1 MNPLPG
7 PWTAEEDRVVI
18 IAERSASE
26 LACQL
31 GRTVQAV
38 YKRRY
43 RLRLRRTGIG
53 ESPRAARTPARIK
66 KEARY
71 REQGRSNLARHR
83 TPWAEWEHDLILAAN
98 RPTDLELSRVLGR
111 TLQAIQNKRHRL
123 LQGSKRPL
131 RR

>member
-1 MNPLPG
+1 MNSLPA
-7 PWTAEEDRVVI
+7 PWTAEEDRVALT
-18 IAERSASE
+18 AERSASE
-26 LACQL
+26 VACQL

-43 RLRLRRTGIG
+43 RLKLRRTGISK
-53 ESPRAARTPARIK
+53 SPRAARTK

-83 TPWAEWEHDLILAAN
+83 TPWQEWEHDLISAAN

-111 TLQAIQNKRHRL
+111 TMQAIQNKRHRL
-123 LQGSKRPL
+123 LLDPSSVQ
-131 RR
+131 